1 MRCTTDSR
9 PDLVIQIVLKKTTNI
24 AIEVNNYPPTDKHKF
39 FVVQLNT
46 VR

>member
-39 FVVQLNT
+39 FVAQLNT